1 MPGLRLPAGPFVL
14 ILQKDV
20 TEMKETKVI
29 LFQGDSITDAGRLR
43 ENENTPNGLHHSFGV
58 GYPLLASARLLAD
71 QPDAGFQIY
80 NRGISGNR
88 VVDLY
93 ARWKIDALN
102 LNPDLLSIFIG
113 VNDLWHEKM
122 RRNGVEPVRFERIY
136 RMLLEWTLEVLP
148 EVKLI
153 LIEPYVLPC
162 GSVEE
167 SWIPEIA
174 EYQKIVRKLADEF
187 KTGFVPTQEIF
198 NTAAKTA
205 PSMEYLTADGVH
217 PTPAG
222 HQLLADAWLAEARK
236 QGFLK

>member
-1 MPGLRLPAGPFVL
+1 ME
-14 ILQKDV
+14 QKIIV
-20 TEMKETKVI
+20 
-29 LFQGDSITDAGRLR
+29 FQGDSITDCGRNR
-43 ENENTPNGLHHSFGV
+43 ENDGLGL
-58 GYPLLASARLLAD
+58 GYANMVTGSLMAAEPYR
-71 QPDAGFQIY
+71 Y
-80 NRGISGNR
+80 KCHNRGISGNR

-93 ARWKIDALN
+93 SRWKIDALN

-174 EYQKIVRKLADEF
+174 EYQKIVRRLADEF